1 MTAAPANKGLADRG
15 FEARPGARDEL
26 ALAKYEGLGNDF
38 LVVIDLGGQ
47 IDLDARFARLVCDRH
62 KGFGAD
68 GLLRAGPVT
77 SGSVEKMTF
86 QLWNADGSEAEMSGN
101 GLRCLAHAAID
112 SGALSAGPGDSFLVL
127 TPAGRRRVHVRTLED
142 GWMWASTEMGQ
153 VKVRGQEER
162 CNIGTG
168 QLFVDVG
175 NPHLVV
181 LGPDPRGL
189 DITSLGAALSA
200 EVGQDTGGVNVE
212 FVALGPGRDELT
224 MRVWERGVGET
235 LACGTGSVAAAAA
248 LRYWDRVGTKVTV
261 NQPGG
266 AAEVELAPDGGAVL
280 SGPSRR
286 VGRCVIDMGLLDT
299 GLLDMG
305 LLDMGLLDK
314 GRRDPA
320 QAEAGGG
327 L

>member
-1 MTAAPANKGLADRG
+1 MTAAPADRGLAHGG
-15 FEARPGARDEL
+15 FEARRTARDEL

-38 LVVIDLGGQ
+38 LVVVDPGGQ
-47 IDLDARFARLVCDRH
+47 VELDARFARLVCDRH

-68 GLLRAGPVT
+68 GLLRAGPVAP
-77 SGSVEKMTF
+77 GSVEKMSF

-127 TPAGRRRVHVRTLED
+127 TPAGQRRVHVRSLED

-162 CNIGTG
+162 CNVGTG

-181 LGPDPRGL
+181 LGPDPKGL
-189 DITSLGAALSA
+189 DIAALGAALSA
-200 EVGQDTGGVNVE
+200 EMGQGTGGVNVE

-235 LACGTGSVAAAAA
+235 LACGTGSVAASAA
-248 LRYWDRVGTKVTV
+248 LRYWGRVGTKVTV

-266 AAEVELAPDGGAVL
+266 AAEVELAPDGVAVL

-286 VGRCVIDMGLLDT
+286 VGRCLLDT
-299 GLLDMG
+299 
-305 LLDMGLLDK
+305 GLLDK

-320 QAEAGGG
+320 QADAGGA